1 MPLDLKAQKRNIEE
15 INRSILEFRGT
26 ERLLRFGS
34 DVSVI
39 VYRYPRY
46 RYGLDDDFCSEFYLF
61 FYPTMNRVI
70 VGYADRGSSFASYL
84 FSTLKWQ
91 LSRFMKMKRRRQK
104 ELEFVRNVMIAE
116 NGLYTPPS
124 EPTEIGERAPLN
136 RVRDGAE
143 EVLSNRILLYVLRF
157 WYKISD
163 DDVPRIARIL
173 GCEGEWLMG
182 KIDQIRKRMGRQL
195 EMKRKIEERRNVA
208 FYRLS
213 MAYGRLEELRQGE
226 LGYRGVLESREIGE
240 KKRKLLKQIAVLKR
254 VISNARMG
262 ISKLKLSPSHRVL
275 SEILGIPKGTID
287 TSNYVLANN
296 MDRYVAF
303 WEKMQ

>member
-124 EPTEIGERAPLN
+124 EPTEIGERALLN

-213 MAYGRLEELRQGE
+213 MAYGRLEELKQGE